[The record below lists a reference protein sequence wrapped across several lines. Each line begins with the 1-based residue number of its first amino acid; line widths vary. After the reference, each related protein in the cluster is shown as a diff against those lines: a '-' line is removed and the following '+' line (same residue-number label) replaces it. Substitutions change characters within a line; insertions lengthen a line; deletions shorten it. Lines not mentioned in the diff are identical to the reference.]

1 MSFSIYKLNENQAVL
16 LLRFILIRFMF
27 VDLLFNLF
35 RIALW
40 PIVGKELSSWH
51 YACAVVYLPPSFEP
65 PHDKTNKMT
74 VRTAKTQISLGIR
87 PVWSVSSLSTWR
99 KLGSLAIHWAHS
111 EDYDQTGRM
120 HRLIWVVAGHT
131 CHFVGFVMRR
141 LISPLVSLAVVGI
154 RLYRFLIIAFSSTLD
169 KKQCLVLLFTTDYV

>member
-16 LLRFILIRFMF
+16 LLRFILIRFLF

-51 YACAVVYLPPSFEP
+51 YACAVVYLPPSFEQ

-74 VRTAKTQISLGIR
+74 VCTAKTQISLGIS
-87 PVWSVSSLSTWR
+87 PV
-99 KLGSLAIHWAHS
+99 
-111 EDYDQTGRM
+111 
-120 HRLIWVVAGHT
+120 
-131 CHFVGFVMRR
+131 
-141 LISPLVSLAVVGI
+141 
-154 RLYRFLIIAFSSTLD
+154 
-169 KKQCLVLLFTTDYV
+169 